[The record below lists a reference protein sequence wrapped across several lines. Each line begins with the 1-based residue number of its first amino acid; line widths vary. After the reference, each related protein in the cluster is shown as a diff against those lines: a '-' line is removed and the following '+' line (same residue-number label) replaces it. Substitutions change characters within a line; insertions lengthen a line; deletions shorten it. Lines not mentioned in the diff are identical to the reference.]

1 MAEFKD
7 IILELRTERHF
18 NQEELA
24 KALNVSK
31 STVGMW
37 EIGQRL
43 PGPEKYEEIAD
54 YFNVD
59 MDYLYG
65 RTNIRK
71 KYHYDID
78 GNEYIL
84 NTSSFK
90 NVIGKNIRYL
100 RIKNSYSQEYIA
112 EQLGYKSYTTIQKWE
127 SGVSEPPIK
136 ILKELAQLFHV
147 DMDDL
152 ANKDLTTDFYI
163 NDSQAGIEYY
173 LNVETAA
180 TAQEIFENDRVL
192 FDVYRSTDKDR
203 LVAYAKKLKALRDME
218 EGEE

>member
-7 IILELRTERHF
+7 IILQLRLEKNF

-37 EIGQRL
+37 EIGKRL

-65 RTNIRK
+65 RTDIRK
-71 KYHYDID
+71 KFHYDQH
-78 GNEYIL
+78 GNEY
-84 NTSSFK
+84 
-90 NVIGKNIRYL
+90 VYNIPTPLMVR
-100 RIKNSYSQEYIA
+100 
-112 EQLGYKSYTTIQKWE
+112 E
-127 SGVSEPPIK
+127 SCS
-136 ILKELAQLFHV
+136 
-147 DMDDL
+147 
-152 ANKDLTTDFYI
+152 
-163 NDSQAGIEYY
+163 YY
-173 LNVETAA
+173 LNNETAA

-203 LVAYAKKLKALRDME
+203 LVAYAKKLKALQDQE
-218 EGEE
+218 KGEE

>member
-1 MAEFKD
+1 LVIITNCDFLFTFITNCDILYTKGVNTMAEFKD
-7 IILELRTERHF
+7 IILELRTEKHF

-65 RTNIRK
+65 RTTIRK
-71 KYHYDID
+71 KYHYDAS
-78 GNEYIL
+78 GNEYVI
-84 NTSSFK
+84 NTPSMNGTSLPIDYT
-90 NVIGKNIRYL
+90 VI
-100 RIKNSYSQEYIA
+100 
-112 EQLGYKSYTTIQKWE
+112 
-127 SGVSEPPIK
+127 
-136 ILKELAQLFHV
+136 H
-147 DMDDL
+147 
-152 ANKDLTTDFYI
+152 KDEVTG
-163 NDSQAGIEYY
+163 QEYY

-203 LVAYAKKLKALRDME
+203 LVAYAKKLKTLRDME
-218 EGEE
+218 EGEK

>member
-7 IILELRTERHF
+7 IILALRLEKKF

-37 EIGQRL
+37 EIGKRL

-65 RTNIRK
+65 RTDIRK
-71 KYHYDID
+71 KYHYDSA
-78 GNEYIL
+78 GNEYVL
-84 NTSSFK
+84 NTIPTTCVRESSTPYGEHFVK
-90 NVIGKNIRYL
+90 GTDRETGK
-100 RIKNSYSQEYIA
+100 
-112 EQLGYKSYTTIQKWE
+112 
-127 SGVSEPPIK
+127 
-136 ILKELAQLFHV
+136 
-147 DMDDL
+147 
-152 ANKDLTTDFYI
+152 
-163 NDSQAGIEYY
+163 EYY
-173 LNVETAA
+173 LNIETAA

-192 FDVYRSTDKDR
+192 FDVYRSTDKER
-203 LVAYAKKLKALRDME
+203 LIAYAKKLKALRDME

>member
-1 MAEFKD
+1 MG
-7 IILELRTERHF
+7 L
-18 NQEELA
+18 
-24 KALNVSK
+24 
-31 STVGMW
+31 ST
-37 EIGQRL
+37 
-43 PGPEKYEEIAD
+43 
-54 YFNVD
+54 
-59 MDYLYG
+59 
-65 RTNIRK
+65 
-71 KYHYDID
+71 
-78 GNEYIL
+78 
-84 NTSSFK
+84 
-90 NVIGKNIRYL
+90 NIRYL
-100 RIKNSYSQEYIA
+100 RIKNGYSQDYVA

-163 NDSQAGIEYY
+163 NDSQTGIEYY

-203 LVAYAKKLKALRDME
+203 LVAYAKKLKALQDQE
-218 EGEE
+218 KGEE